1 MLALIRNEVLK
12 ILLKKKMPLIMI
24 LLLIFV
30 GLLSYGQNYSYE
42 RNIEQFEAESGETAF
57 NWQGLTT

>member
-1 MLALIRNEVLK
+1 MLALIRNEVMK

-30 GLLSYGQNYSYE
+30 GLLSYGQNYAYE
-42 RNIEQFEAESGETAF
+42 RNIDQFEAESGETAF
-57 NWQGLTT
+57 DW